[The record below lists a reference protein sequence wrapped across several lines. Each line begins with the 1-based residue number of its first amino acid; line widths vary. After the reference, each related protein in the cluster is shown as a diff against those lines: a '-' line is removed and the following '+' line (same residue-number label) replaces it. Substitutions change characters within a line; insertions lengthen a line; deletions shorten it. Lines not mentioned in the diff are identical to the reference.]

1 MTSTAPALWEVR
13 EISKAFPGVQALDRV
28 SLALKSG
35 EIHALVGQN
44 GSGKSTLVKCLAG
57 VHQPD
62 GGDIRHLGAVV
73 AMTTPT
79 VARAQGVATIY
90 QEFSLVPSLTVAE
103 NIFLGRLPTRARGS
117 VVNWQ
122 RMRRESVRTLRE
134 LGIEIDPD
142 VIVRRLSVAEQQLIE
157 IAKAISEESTLLVMD
172 EPTAALGLSEARRL
186 QGLIRRLA
194 EQGKAILYISH
205 RIDEVFQ
212 VADRISVLKDG
223 RLAGGGLTPELNEDT
238 VVRMMLGAELK
249 EHYPKQHNATPHAAL
264 VVEGLSTESG
274 IENISFSIH
283 AGEVLG
289 LGGMVG
295 SGRTEIARALFGVDA
310 PTAGTIRLNGT
321 SLHLASPRHAIN
333 AGVALVPENRK
344 ADGLFFNF
352 LGPQNIT
359 IAGLAALLS
368 GPFLNLGR
376 EAKVSQDYFIKLD
389 ISRAGL
395 DRTVQFVS
403 GGNQQKIIL
412 ARWLFT
418 KARLLI
424 LDEPT
429 QGVDIGARIEV
440 YRIIN
445 ELTAMGIA
453 ILLISS
459 DYPELLAM
467 SDRVAIVRDKRIL
480 QISPARELSEYRLLE
495 IASRGNNQPQG
506 ALHAS

>member
-1 MTSTAPALWEVR
+1 MTSTASALWEVR

-28 SLALKSG
+28 SLALNAG

-62 GGDIRHLGAVV
+62 GGDIRRLGVVV

-79 VARAQGVATIY
+79 VARTQGVATIY
-90 QEFSLVPSLTVAE
+90 QEFSLVPTLSVAE

-212 VADRISVLKDG
+212 VVDRISVLKDG
-223 RLAGGGLTPELNEDT
+223 RLAGGGLTPELNEDS

-249 EHYPKQHNATPHAAL
+249 EHYPKQHNATAQPAL
-264 VVEGLSTESG
+264 EVEGLSTDSG
-274 IENISFSIH
+274 IENISFSIQ
-283 AGEVLG
+283 VLG

-321 SLHLASPRHAIN
+321 SLHLASPRHAIK

-352 LGPQNIT
+352 QGPQNIT

-412 ARWLFT
+412 ARWLFA

-467 SDRVAIVRDKRIL
+467 SDRIAIVRDKRIL
-480 QISPARELSEYRLLE
+480 QISPSRELSEFRLLE
-495 IASRGNNQPQG
+495 IASRGNQQPQG
-506 ALHAS
+506 AFHAS

>member
-1 MTSTAPALWEVR
+1 
-13 EISKAFPGVQALDRV
+13 
-28 SLALKSG
+28 
-35 EIHALVGQN
+35 
-44 GSGKSTLVKCLAG
+44 
-57 VHQPD
+57 
-62 GGDIRHLGAVV
+62 
-73 AMTTPT
+73 
-79 VARAQGVATIY
+79 
-90 QEFSLVPSLTVAE
+90 
-103 NIFLGRLPTRARGS
+103 
-117 VVNWQ
+117 
-122 RMRRESVRTLRE
+122 
-134 LGIEIDPD
+134 
-142 VIVRRLSVAEQQLIE
+142 
-157 IAKAISEESTLLVMD
+157 
-172 EPTAALGLSEARRL
+172 
-186 QGLIRRLA
+186 
-194 EQGKAILYISH
+194 
-205 RIDEVFQ
+205 
-212 VADRISVLKDG
+212 
-223 RLAGGGLTPELNEDT
+223 
-238 VVRMMLGAELK
+238 MMLGTELK
-249 EHYPKQHNATPHAAL
+249 EHYPKQHNATPRPAL
-264 VVEGLSTESG
+264 EVEGLCAESG
-274 IENISFSIH
+274 IEDISFSIH

-310 PTAGTIRLNGT
+310 PTAGTIRLNGKL
-321 SLHLASPRHAIN
+321 LHFASPRHAIR

-352 LGPQNIT
+352 QGPQNIT
-359 IAGLAALLS
+359 IADLAALLF
-368 GPFLNLGR
+368 GPFLDLGR
-376 EAKVSQDYFIKLD
+376 EAKVSLDYFIKLD

-412 ARWLFT
+412 ARWLFA

-453 ILLISS
+453 VLLISS

-467 SDRVAIVRDKRIL
+467 SDRIAIVRDKHIL

-495 IASRGNNQPQG
+495 IASRGNHQPQG

>member
-1 MTSTAPALWEVR
+1 MTSTASALWEVR

-28 SLALKSG
+28 SLALNAG

-62 GGDIRHLGAVV
+62 GGDIRRLGVVV

-79 VARAQGVATIY
+79 VARTQGVATIY
-90 QEFSLVPSLTVAE
+90 QEFSLVPTLSVAE

-212 VADRISVLKDG
+212 VVDRISVLKDG
-223 RLAGGGLTPELNEDT
+223 RLAGGGLTPELNEDS

-249 EHYPKQHNATPHAAL
+249 EHYPKQHNATAQPAL
-264 VVEGLSTESG
+264 EVEAGLRTSASRFTPARCSG
-274 IENISFSIH
+274 WAGWLDRVERRSRGPCSAWTRPPPAPSASMARHCILPRRAMRSRPEWRWFLRTARRTGCFSI
-283 AGEVLG
+283 
-289 LGGMVG
+289 
-295 SGRTEIARALFGVDA
+295 SRGRR
-310 PTAGTIRLNGT
+310 T
-321 SLHLASPRHAIN
+321 SP
-333 AGVALVPENRK
+333 
-344 ADGLFFNF
+344 
-352 LGPQNIT
+352 
-359 IAGLAALLS
+359 
-368 GPFLNLGR
+368 
-376 EAKVSQDYFIKLD
+376 
-389 ISRAGL
+389 SRA
-395 DRTVQFVS
+395 
-403 GGNQQKIIL
+403 
-412 ARWLFT
+412 
-418 KARLLI
+418 
-424 LDEPT
+424 
-429 QGVDIGARIEV
+429 
-440 YRIIN
+440 
-445 ELTAMGIA
+445 
-453 ILLISS
+453 
-459 DYPELLAM
+459 
-467 SDRVAIVRDKRIL
+467 
-480 QISPARELSEYRLLE
+480 
-495 IASRGNNQPQG
+495 
-506 ALHAS
+506 

>member
-1 MTSTAPALWEVR
+1 MRARSVPLWEVR
-13 EISKAFPGVQALDRV
+13 DISKAFPGVQALDRV
-28 SLALKSG
+28 SLALEAG

-57 VHQPD
+57 VHQPE
-62 GGDIRHLGAVV
+62 GGDIRHRGTVV
-73 AMTTPT
+73 AMTDPI
-79 VARAQGVATIY
+79 VARARGVATIY

-103 NIFLGRLPTRARGS
+103 NIFLGRLPTRMRGR
-117 VVNWQ
+117 VVDWDH
-122 RMRRESVRTLRE
+122 MRRESTRTLRE
-134 LGIEIDPD
+134 LGIRIDPE
-142 VIVRRLSVAEQQLIE
+142 VEVRRLSVAEQQLIE
-157 IAKAISEESTLLVMD
+157 ITKAISEESTLLVMD
-172 EPTAALGLSEARRL
+172 EPTAALGLGEARQL
-186 QGLIRRLA
+186 QTLIRRLA

-212 VADRISVLKDG
+212 VVDRISVLKDG
-223 RLAGGGLTPELNEDT
+223 RLAGGGLTPELNEDS
-238 VVRMMLGAELK
+238 VVRMMLGADLK
-249 EHYPKQHNATPHAAL
+249 EHYPKQHNATTRPVL
-264 VVEGLSTESG
+264 EVEGLCAESG
-274 IENISFSIH
+274 IEDISFSIH

-310 PTAGTIRLNGT
+310 PTAGTLRLNGNP
-321 SLHLASPRHAIN
+321 LHSASPRHAIR
-333 AGVALVPENRK
+333 AGLALVPENRK

-352 LGPQNIT
+352 QGPQNIT

-376 EAKVSQDYFIKLD
+376 EAKVSLDYFTQLD

-412 ARWLFT
+412 ARWLFA

-429 QGVDIGARIEV
+429 QGVDVGARIEV

-445 ELTAMGIA
+445 ELTALGIA

-467 SDRVAIVRDKRIL
+467 SDRIAIVRDKRIL
-480 QISPARELSEYRLLE
+480 QIFPSRELSEYRLLE
-495 IASRGNNQPQG
+495 IASRGNHENKG
-506 ALHAS
+506 AAHAR